1 MTFTFGRASL
11 PKIFGQL
18 SSSLSIQHHHEQA
31 VSLGLDAITH
41 PGTGDKMDSVVIGQ
55 RFSRLALSKNFEKDE
70 ARGLGSQSQGGGVRR
85 SKGKAERP
93 EMSQRLC
100 VN

>member
-55 RFSRLALSKNFEKDE
+55 HFSRLALSKNFEKDE
-70 ARGLGSQSQGGGVRR
+70 ARDLGSQSQGGGVRR